1 LTDLQLYLAIGLPMI
16 AVLSSMVVSI
26 FRISAVRDDIR
37 EIRTDIKIM
46 TGKIAD
52 IDNRLS
58 LI

>member
-1 LTDLQLYLAIGLPMI
+1 MTDLQLYLAIGLPMI